1 MSKMMMMMIISKVN
15 HKAIVIIDDENLSV
29 KLENSNVNVAS
40 LL

>member
-1 MSKMMMMMIISKVN
+1 MTMSKVN
-15 HKAIVIIDDENLSV
+15 HKAILIIDDENFSM

>member
-1 MSKMMMMMIISKVN
+1 MNMMMMIISKVN
-15 HKAIVIIDDENLSV
+15 HKAIVIIDDENFSV